1 MKDQC
6 IETFETLWNSAV
18 TERDWKQLSR
28 VLTALLRYLKQRYG
42 SIESQREELH
52 LKISYL
58 EENIGSMTPNE
69 FLLCGPAIGNARK
82 QVKESAAKLFGGGFK
97 RQPSDADQRT
107 IRSIKAVKLRR
118 TRLVAPDDPDHTNH
132 NGF

>member
-1 MKDQC
+1 MRDQC

-18 TERDWKQLSR
+18 AESDWKGLSR
-28 VLTALLRYLKQRYG
+28 VLTALIRYLKQRYG
-42 SIESQREELH
+42 SIESAREQLH

-58 EENIGSMTPNE
+58 EENIGSMTPKE
-69 FLLCGPAIGNARK
+69 FLLCGPAIGSARK
-82 QVKESAAKLFGGGFK
+82 QVKESGDKFGGGFK

-118 TRLVAPDDPDHTNH
+118 TRLIEADDPDNTDR